1 MDDLMIAKYRLNS
14 EDLTYVLVN
23 GDNMYV
29 SDERG
34 IAPMFKAVTENKSLT
49 KGASVA
55 DKVIGKAAAMLAV
68 YGKIS
73 YIFAELT
80 TFSAIKICKKNGIEI
95 EYSKSV
101 KAIQNRDKTGDC
113 PMEQLSE
120 GVSVPKEMV
129 DKVAE
134 FLESIK
140 K

>member
-1 MDDLMIAKYRLNS
+1 MNDLTIAKFRLTS

-34 IAPMFKAVTENKSLT
+34 IAPMFKAVTENKALT

-55 DKVIGKAAAMLAV
+55 DKVVGKAAALLAV
-68 YGKIS
+68 HGKIS
-73 YIFAELT
+73 CIFAELT
-80 TFSAIKICKKNGIEI
+80 TFSAIKICKKHGIEI
-95 EYSKSV
+95 EYDKSV
-101 KAIQNRDKTGDC
+101 KAIQNHDKTGDC

-120 GVSVPKEMV
+120 GISIPAEMI

-134 FLESIK
+134 FIK
-140 K
+140 NL